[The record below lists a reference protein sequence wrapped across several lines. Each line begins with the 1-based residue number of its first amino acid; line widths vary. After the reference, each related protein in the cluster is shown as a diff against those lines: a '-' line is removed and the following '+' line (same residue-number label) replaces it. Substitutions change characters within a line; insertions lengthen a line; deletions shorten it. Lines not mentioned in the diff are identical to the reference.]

1 MALATQLLLSKAPTG
16 GQDDKSSRTETGQGV
31 FVARALNSIH
41 SSRAAR
47 QDENLHGYLLFRY
60 YGLGFFSQIP
70 SSDFGTLRGL
80 ELIRMNGQV
89 LICTSKN
96 SICFFFSFSPFFNL
110 FFQFFLFFNFFLTL
124 YTRHL
129 SICSL
134 FRIHSTGCDFQV
146 SSIDL
151 EQRIYIIIHNL

>member
-1 MALATQLLLSKAPTG
+1 MGFSSKMALATQLLLSKAPTG

-31 FVARALNSIH
+31 FMARALDSIH

-89 LICTSKN
+89 QICTSKN
-96 SICFFFSFSPFFNL
+96 SICFFFFIFS
-110 FFQFFLFFNFFLTL
+110 FFQSLFSIFSFFQLFFNSV
-124 YTRHL
+124 H
-129 SICSL
+129 
-134 FRIHSTGCDFQV
+134 
-146 SSIDL
+146 
-151 EQRIYIIIHNL
+151 

>member
-41 SSRAAR
+41 SRRAAR
-47 QDENLHGYLLFRY
+47 QDENLHGYLVFRY

-70 SSDFGTLRGL
+70 SSDFGTLRWL
-80 ELIRMNGQV
+80 ELFRMNGQV
-89 LICTSKN
+89 QICTCKN
-96 SICFFFSFSPFFNL
+96 SICFFFFIFS

-134 FRIHSTGCDFQV
+134 FRIHWTGCDFQV